1 MKILFIAMAE
11 SIHTA
16 RWINQIADM
25 GWDIHL
31 YPSIDYGI
39 IHTDLRNVTVYQSYY
54 SWGLNSGNVK
64 IKGNYVVF
72 SRIANFL
79 KKMHTRLS
87 PDYSVKRLEKIVKKV
102 KPDLIHSIETQN
114 AGYLALQ
121 VKKKMG
127 RLFPK
132 WIHTNWGSDIYLF
145 SRLRKHKKMIEEL
158 LSQCDYYSCECRRD
172 VELALKH
179 GLKGQVL
186 PVYPNTGGFDLSKLV
201 KLKERTS
208 KTSDRKFIMLKGYQG
223 WAGRA
228 LVALRAL
235 NIVKDYLRGYSLVIY
250 SCGDISVEI
259 ASELFENESG
269 IEVTII
275 PSGTSHEEML
285 KLHGT
290 ARISIGLSISDS
302 ISTSVLEAMA
312 MGSFPIQSWTSAA
325 DEWIEEGESG
335 ILVPP
340 EDPDIVAKAIV
351 KVLLDDELVD
361 KASEINWETVK
372 SRLDFND
379 LKQKTIES
387 YNKIITET
395 TEKGIS

>member
-1 MKILFIAMAE
+1 MSD

-16 RWINQIADM
+16 RWINQIADL

-39 IHTDLRNVTVYQSYY
+39 THKDLRNVTVYHSFY
-54 SWGLNSGNVK
+54 SWGLNSSNVK

-79 KKMHTRLS
+79 KRMHTKLS
-87 PDYSVKRLEKIVKKV
+87 PDYSVRRLEKIVKKT
-102 KPDLIHSIETQN
+102 KPDLIHSLETQN

-145 SRLRKHKKMIEEL
+145 GRLRKHKKMIEEL

-172 VELALKH
+172 VKLALKH

-186 PVYPNTGGFDLSKLV
+186 PVYPNTSGFDLIKLA
-201 KLKERTS
+201 KLKEKTG
-208 KTSDRKFIMLKGYQG
+208 KTSARKVIMLKGYQG

-228 LVALRAL
+228 LVGIRAL
-235 NIVKDYLRGYSLVIY
+235 SRVKDLLSGYRIVIY
-250 SCGDISVEI
+250 SHSGSVDIQIAAELLGQDANVEVEI
-259 ASELFENESG
+259 
-269 IEVTII
+269 I
-275 PSGTSHEEML
+275 PLNTPHEKIMS
-285 KLHGT
+285 LHGE
-290 ARISIGLSISDS
+290 ARISIGLSISDA
-302 ISTSVLEAMA
+302 ISTSLLEAMV
-312 MGSFPIQSWTSAA
+312 MGSFPIQSWTSCA
-325 DEWIEEGESG
+325 DEWVTDGKSG

-340 EDPDIVAKAIV
+340 EDPEIIEKVIRKA
-351 KVLLDDELVD
+351 LTDDNLVD
-361 KASEINWETVK
+361 KAAKINWKVAEEKLDYRELKEKTVK
-372 SRLDFND
+372 VYKD
-379 LKQKTIES
+379 
-387 YNKIITET
+387 IIKEG
-395 TEKGIS
+395 KRDVRKA